1 MQRLDR
7 LALEMSFR
15 QGLERIKSIADLRR
29 EAGAPLSLKLP
40 WNLGGF
46 SQRQPQLIMFS
57 GKVRVDLVSMP
68 KFTQQIRCYTVDT
81 AIDKDRFKEVKV
93 CLQMEPAKQNRQTQQ
108 HDP

>member
-1 MQRLDR
+1 MN
-7 LALEMSFR
+7 AL
-15 QGLERIKSIADLRR
+15 KSIADLRR

-57 GKVRVDLVSMP
+57 GKVGVDLVSMP

-93 CLQMEPAKQNRQTQQ
+93 CLQMEPAKKNRQTQQ